1 MAQLRLLAFVASII
15 GAAVWGTPQE
25 ALPQTVYFI
34 TVDDSITPFMAEYI
48 KTSIDTAT
56 ANNASALLI
65 HLDTPGG
72 LLGSTRKI
80 VQDILQ
86 SPVPIIVYVSP
97 AGARAGSA
105 GVLITLAAHIAAM
118 APSSNIGAA
127 HPVDVSGD
135 DIKGD
140 MKDKITNDTKAWAR
154 SIAETRK
161 RNADWAEQA
170 VVSSESI
177 TAKKAL
183 ELGVIDV
190 MAEDVKELLGKI
202 DGKII
207 QQHGARKTELK
218 VKDAQL
224 IAIPM
229 SLRQGIMKFLS
240 NPNLVYILM
249 LLGILGILIEFQSPG
264 IILPGLF
271 GVICLAVVF
280 FVQVLPINW
289 FGVLLIFLAAACL
302 IAEIFITSFGLLAIV
317 GLSLLVMGSYLLFSV
332 DGSGLF
338 VEPVLIWLV
347 SGGFSAIIIAIGLV
361 LVRARRQGATANV
374 DALVGKMGVVT
385 KSINPPD
392 AGVVVLNGSFWRAY
406 SDETI
411 ASADKVIVKRVD
423 STKLFVE
430 KTKD

>member
-1 MAQLRLLAFVASII
+1 MAQFRLLACVVSMICLATW
-15 GAAVWGTPQE
+15 ATPDPL
-25 ALPQTVYFI
+25 ARAVYFI

-48 KTSIDTAT
+48 KTSIDTAA

-72 LLGSTRKI
+72 LLEATRKI

-86 SPVPIIVYVSP
+86 SPVPIVVYVSP

-105 GVLITLAAHIAAM
+105 GVFITLSAHIAAM

-135 DIKGD
+135 DVKGD
-140 MKDKITNDTKAWAR
+140 MKAKITNDTKAWAR

-170 VVSSESI
+170 VVGSQSI

-190 MAEDVKELLGKI
+190 MADDVKDLLGKI
-202 DGKII
+202 DGKVI
-207 QQHGARKTELK
+207 QHGGSKIELK

-224 IAIPM
+224 IEIPM

-249 LLGILGILIEFQSPG
+249 LLGILGIVIEFQSPG
-264 IILPGLF
+264 LILPGLF
-271 GVICLAVVF
+271 GVICLAIVF

-289 FGVLLIFLAAACL
+289 FGALLIFLAAASL
-302 IAEIFITSFGLLAIV
+302 IAEIFIVSFGLLGIV

-332 DGSGLF
+332 DGTGLF

-361 LVRARRQGATANV
+361 LLKARRQGATANV
-374 DALVGKMGVVT
+374 DALVGKIGVVT
-385 KSINPPD
+385 ESINPPD
-392 AGVVVLNGSFWRAY
+392 AGTVVLNGSFWRAY

-411 ASADKVIVKRVD
+411 ACADKVIVKRVD